1 MKKIMVLLALL
12 LPTVLLASV
21 TETVIPSTSDA
32 FVAAANNA
40 MEDGDFDAAFL
51 LYEEAVERSPR
62 SQVALSGRL
71 IAFSKSRSEESIT
84 SEVVGLN

>member
-1 MKKIMVLLALL
+1 MWKTLVLTALL

-32 FVAAANNA
+32 YLVVAGNA
-40 MEDGDFDAAFL
+40 LEDGDFDVAL
-51 LYEEAVERSPR
+51 LFYEEAVERNPH

-71 IAFSKSRSEESIT
+71 IAFVEGRNSESTTI
-84 SEVVGLN
+84 EVAGLN